1 MGIALKGKNS
11 AYYAWEKN
19 KKYLHLK
26 RKTKL
31 PLALKLAS
39 WVTKTCQSTFPVS
52 GMAVLLF
59 PLLQTSGEETIFT
72 LHF

>member
-31 PLALKLAS
+31 PLALK
-39 WVTKTCQSTFPVS
+39 
-52 GMAVLLF
+52 
-59 PLLQTSGEETIFT
+59 
-72 LHF
+72 